1 MLAGRNNTTTTA
13 GRRVWHLEY
22 GRPLVHWIFK
32 EKKKLSKLEKKWR
45 EKNPSPLGTQRISSC
60 LIGCNGT
67 LI

>member
-32 EKKKLSKLEKKWR
+32 EKKKLSKLEKSGGR
-45 EKNPSPLGTQRISSC
+45 RI
-60 LIGCNGT
+60 LHRWEPKEFPHVW
-67 LI
+67 